1 MAGVAAALP
10 NYRLSKFQP
19 LMPPWVEREVIA
31 GYLLDVGG
39 AWRWLSGRESS
50 RPRVPDGVRNLTP
63 KDAERAAELKRTS
76 PAELP
81 LLRRDNNQPVIWVR
95 TVPQLE
101 EAVAKL
107 MSESVVGLD
116 TECTLTSRTLCLIQ
130 MASREAT
137 YLIDALALADL
148 EPLSRI
154 LASTETTK
162 LVHYAPFER
171 QILSRH
177 GLRLDAIRDTRDVSR
192 RLRPDVKG
200 HSLRE
205 VCAREFGLELDK
217 LEQVSDWSRR
227 PLTENQLTYAALDAE
242 VLLRLHTHFEDVAQ
256 SPQRSADWTTTP
268 PVQQILQ
275 ELRHLRRNTEIGRLH
290 PIRISRYEYRGDVGR
305 HYTLNLQ
312 ERGQAQEGSGEPAKH
327 AVIRIITEFIDVL
340 TADTTVP
347 IGVASRKAAA
357 CTGASS
363 SRYLKSVLRAS
374 GVHLST
380 SATSSDSEVKR
391 PASTDDSWSTS
402 TSRTEARVSRS
413 AGRIKNS
420 RRPVSS

>member
-1 MAGVAAALP
+1 MRHDDRVVVVEPAPRGRQPTWGGFLPQFLGFEVCQHILRRAAQRRARIRYLDDAAAAVLAERRDAMREVVDSPRGGVEVDDGEIRWWTFAGGRINATLRYALEAVGGDWKVVPDNFLIKVRGEHLDHRALPGSARAARANPSSGRTNASGPTSPTSLP

-19 LMPPWVEREVIA
+19 LMPPWVEREVVA

-39 AWRWLSGRESS
+39 AWRWLSGREAS

-107 MSESVVGLD
+107 MSEPVVGLD

-137 YLIDALALADL
+137 YLIDALEFADL

-171 QILSRH
+171 EILSRH
-177 GLRLDAIRDTRDVSR
+177 GLRLDAVRDTRDVSR

-217 LEQVSDWSRR
+217 REQVSDWSRR

-256 SPQRSADWTTTP
+256 SPA
-268 PVQQILQ
+268 
-275 ELRHLRRNTEIGRLH
+275 
-290 PIRISRYEYRGDVGR
+290 
-305 HYTLNLQ
+305 TL
-312 ERGQAQEGSGEPAKH
+312 S
-327 AVIRIITEFIDVL
+327 
-340 TADTTVP
+340 
-347 IGVASRKAAA
+347 
-357 CTGASS
+357 
-363 SRYLKSVLRAS
+363 
-374 GVHLST
+374 
-380 SATSSDSEVKR
+380 
-391 PASTDDSWSTS
+391 
-402 TSRTEARVSRS
+402 
-413 AGRIKNS
+413 
-420 RRPVSS
+420 